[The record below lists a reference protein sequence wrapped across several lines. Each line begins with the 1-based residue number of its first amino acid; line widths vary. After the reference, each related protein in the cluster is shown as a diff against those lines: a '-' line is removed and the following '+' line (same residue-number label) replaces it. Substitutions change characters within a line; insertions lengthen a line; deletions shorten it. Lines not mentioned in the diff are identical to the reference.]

1 MTKIARVEKNEKLN
15 GIEIYFSVY
24 PISVTKNNLKVN
36 GFRWNHKKG
45 CWYAKASDEAQRV
58 ANAIASVTVDNYKEV
73 AEEFGE
79 PVTEIKAKKSDSKVD
94 SKAVAKK
101 SEKKNKFGVKVGDV
115 FHMSWGYEQT
125 NNDFFQVV
133 SLVGESSVRVVE
145 IIPKRVAEKAI
156 SPMSADYTYDVTEC
170 GRPEKS
176 SWIDDQVNGD
186 VKRLKSYNADGSHP
200 QFKVTSYADASL
212 VVGKEITVYD
222 SWYY

>member
-15 GIEIYFSVY
+15 GVEIYFSVY
-24 PISVTKNNLKVN
+24 PISVTKNNLKMN

-58 ANAIASVTVDNYKEV
+58 ADAIANTTVDNYKEV

-79 PVTEIKAKKSDSKVD
+79 PVTEIKAKKSDN
-94 SKAVAKK
+94 KAVAKK

-115 FHMSWGYEQT
+115 FHMSWGWEQT

-133 SLVGESSVRVVE
+133 ELAGESSVRVVE
-145 IIPKRVAEKAI
+145 VYPKRIASEMV

-170 GRPEKS
+170 SRPEKS
-176 SWIDDQVNGD
+176 SWITDQVKGD

-200 QFKVTSYADASL
+200 QFRVTSYADASL
-212 VVGKEITVYD
+212 VTSKEITVYD
-222 SWYY
+222 SWYA

>member
-15 GIEIYFSVY
+15 GIEIYFVVY
-24 PISVTKNNLKVN
+24 PISATRESLKKY
-36 GFRWNHKKG
+36 GFRWNHKKS
-45 CWYAKASDEAQRV
+45 CWYAKDNDETQQ
-58 ANAIASVTVDNYKEV
+58 IASIMADTTVDEYKEI
-73 AEEFGE
+73 AKESGE
-79 PVTEIKAKKSDSKVD
+79 SVNEIKAKKSADN
-94 SKAVAKK
+94 KAVVKK
-101 SEKKNKFGVKVGDV
+101 AEKKNKFGVKVGDV

-133 SLVGESSVRVVE
+133 ALVGESSVRVVE
-145 IIPKRVAEKAI
+145 VVPKRIAESAV

-170 GRPEKS
+170 GRCES
-176 SWIDDQVNGD
+176 SMWINDQKNGD

-212 VVGKEITVYD
+212 VTGKEITVYD

>member
-15 GIEIYFSVY
+15 GIEIYFVVY
-24 PISVTKNNLKVN
+24 PLSATRENLKKY
-36 GFRWNHKKG
+36 GFRWNHKKS
-45 CWYAKASDEAQRV
+45 CWYVKANDEAQQ
-58 ANAIASVTVDNYKEV
+58 IADIIADTTIDEYKEI
-73 AEEFGE
+73 AEESGE
-79 PVTEIKAKKSDSKVD
+79 SVNEIKAKKSADN
-94 SKAVAKK
+94 KAVAKK
-101 SEKKNKFGVKVGDV
+101 AEKKNKFGVKVGDV

-133 SLVGESSVRVVE
+133 ALVGESSVRVVE
-145 IIPKRVAEKAI
+145 VVPKRIAEKAV

-170 GRPEKS
+170 GRVERS
-176 SWIDDQVNGD
+176 MWINDQENGD
-186 VKRLKSYNADGSHP
+186 VKRLKSYRADGSNP